1 MKTLRLIFPSL
12 LLLILP
18 LITQAQTDQVEMADL
33 MHRDGKIYVVI
44 GVLSIVLAGILVY
57 LIMIDRKLKK
67 LENKDK
73 S

>member
-1 MKTLRLIFPSL
+1 MKTLRLIFSSL